1 VEPVNSSNCF
11 NSTGGSEGG
20 PIGFNYIYT
29 ATGQTAGALNL
40 HVSRAVLFS
49 LAAATAFAFFL

>member
-1 VEPVNSSNCF
+1 M
-11 NSTGGSEGG
+11 
-20 PIGFNYIYT
+20 GFNYIFT

-49 LAAATAFAFFL
+49 LAAATTFALFL